1 MDGIGEAVL
10 QGQLL
15 VAIPIAVLAGLV
27 SFASPCVLPL
37 VPGYLGYVSGLT
49 GGTRR
54 GGRGRVVL
62 GAALFVLGFSTVFVL
77 LGLSA
82 GSLGTFLLRFD
93 GIVTRIAGVVVIL
106 MGLVFVGQFSFLQR
120 TIKPRWQPATG
131 LTGAPLLGVVFAV
144 GWAPCYGPA
153 LVAISALSLTSGS
166 AGRGALLGA
175 FYCLGLGIPF
185 LLVALGLSWM
195 TGAVSLLKRHI
206 RVINV
211 AGGVLLVGV
220 GVLMVTGLWGV
231 WLADLQAVIGGYV
244 TPI

>member
-1 MDGIGEAVL
+1 MGGVGETVL

-15 VAIPIAVLAGLV
+15 VAIPLALLAGLV

-37 VPGYLGYVSGLT
+37 VPGYLGYVGGLA
-49 GGTRR
+49 GGTR
-54 GGRGRVVL
+54 GSRGRVVL
-62 GAALFVLGFSTVFVL
+62 GVTLFVLGFSTIFVL
-77 LGLSA
+77 LGLFS
-82 GSLGTFLLRFD
+82 GTLGALFLRHGD
-93 GIVTRIAGVVVIL
+93 IITRVAGVVVIL

-131 LTGAPLLGVVFAV
+131 LAGAPLLGVVFAI

-153 LVAISALSLTSGS
+153 LVAISALSLSSGS

-185 LLVALGLSWM
+185 LLVALGLSWV
-195 TGAVSLLKRHI
+195 TGAVSFLKRHI
-206 RVINV
+206 RAINV
-211 AGGVLLVGV
+211 GGGALLVGI
-220 GVLMVTGLWGV
+220 GLLMLTGLWGI